1 MTAQALFRITR
12 ICIFTRTPQD
22 VDGSRGD
29 DVLAVLGRSLGLNH
43 HGVNDKKSIVNDYV
57 AAEQQFCNKLNF
69 IHDKY
74 TRVLQYSSTLSKPA
88 NRVTNQEIVKKL
100 GKRL

>member
-1 MTAQALFRITR
+1 MTAGGLLPQAKIQEYRRPRRPGPGL
-12 ICIFTRTPQD
+12 
-22 VDGSRGD
+22 
-29 DVLAVLGRSLGLNH
+29 LGISLGLNH
-43 HGVNDKKSIVNDYV
+43 HVVNDKKSIVNDYV

-100 GKRL
+100 GTRS